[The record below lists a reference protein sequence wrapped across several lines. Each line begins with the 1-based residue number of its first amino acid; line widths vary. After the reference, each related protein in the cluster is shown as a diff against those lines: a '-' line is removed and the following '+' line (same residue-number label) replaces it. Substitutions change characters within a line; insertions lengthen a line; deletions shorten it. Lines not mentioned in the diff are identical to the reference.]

1 VGVPRRYGTA
11 SKVAIAVSALAAVV
25 SGLKTTGVLAAEPLT
40 YQAAW
45 DDAAHPPAP
54 PTASP
59 DGRKVTLFYWG
70 GRCDDHANAEVNE
83 EPTSVTITIV
93 VTTPRHEDCG
103 LAAIRDQV
111 TAHLGK
117 PVGSRRLLD
126 GALTS

>member
-1 VGVPRRYGTA
+1 VGREGDRRTGRP
-11 SKVAIAVSALAAVV
+11 
-25 SGLKTTGVLAAEPLT
+25 TTHL
-40 YQAAW
+40 
-45 DDAAHPPAP
+45 
-54 PTASP
+54 
-59 DGRKVTLFYWG
+59 
-70 GRCDDHANAEVNE
+70 AEVNE

-111 TAHLGK
+111 TAHLDK